1 MALTGHPG
9 DGHGRVLGWA
19 ISAAFAS
26 FVLTLFYVLGWAWE
40 GADGVLPTALFVLL
54 VLVEVALLIFLRA
67 KRDTS
72 PLRAE
77 EMRDEKDQRKT

>member
-1 MALTGHPG
+1 MALTNRPG

-19 ISAAFAS
+19 ISAAFAA
-26 FVLTLFYVLGWAWE
+26 FVLALFYVLGWAWE

-54 VLVEVALLIFLRA
+54 VLVEVALLTFLRA
-67 KRDTS
+67 KS